1 MLAENPNKPELALKP
16 VSPLVCLE
24 YNPKDPHILV
34 GGCYNGQLGMN
45 FTKPQPWQEKKKNV
59 PSGHPGQGDLPSG
72 QLGFHSH
79 QYQACHLAIQLTN

>member
-45 FTKPQPWQEKKKNV
+45 FTKPQPWHQGLKNV

-72 QLGFHSH
+72 QLGFHSISIRH
-79 QYQACHLAIQLTN
+79 VIWLFN